1 MQNSSDAQTFLKLMA
16 NAAFCELRKFCDNVA
31 YDRKP
36 IVDLALTLQ
45 KNFLEVEISTN
56 RPKRRVQEWRHF
68 CDGDGCETI
77 IPQKKWESGQHLCYY
92 CNEKKIRSE
101 RDSMTPKC
109 SICRRKLRVIF
120 GKQLTEHEACSFCRQ
135 DLRAKGHPLRI
146 AG

>member
-1 MQNSSDAQTFLKLMA
+1 MQNSSDDQIFLKLMA
-16 NAAFCELRKFCDNVA
+16 NAAFGELRKFCNNVS

-45 KNFLEVEISTN
+45 RNFLEEPESAGS
-56 RPKRRVQEWRHF
+56 RKRRTKEWKHF

-77 IPQKKWESGQHLCYY
+77 IPQTKWDSGRHLCYH
-92 CNEKKIRSE
+92 CNEKKAREE
-101 RDSMTPKC
+101 RVARVPKC
-109 SICRRKLRVIF
+109 SICRRKLKVVF
-120 GKQLTEHEACSFCRQ
+120 GKQLTEHETCCFCRQ